1 MPRKIETQP
10 SRNLRV
16 LVHCLA
22 ESCNQQQKSSYPH
35 KCMKAIVLGD
45 FVAAVVKLQQ
55 FAISE
60 PHKVHH
66 RSKVAIQQLT
76 APVKTSKL
84 ELTTYY
90 DISITSQLAKNI

>member
-1 MPRKIETQP
+1 VSRELETQP
-10 SRNLRV
+10 SRNLCV
-16 LVHCLA
+16 LVHCRA
-22 ESCNQQQKSSYPH
+22 GSCSQQQKSSYPH
-35 KCMKAIVLGD
+35 KCVKAIVLGD
-45 FVAAVVKLQQ
+45 FVAVMVKRQQ

-60 PHKVHH
+60 PDEVHH

-90 DISITSQLAKNI
+90 AISITSQLAKNI